1 MGVVVRRYTD
11 VEEKGGEKIRRYTD
25 VEEKGGEKM
34 AIYSS
39 GFRGVQKTHSPL
51 FSS

>member
-1 MGVVVRRYTD
+1 MGVVVRRY
-11 VEEKGGEKIRRYTD
+11 ID

-39 GFRGVQKTHSPL
+39 GFRGVQKKHSPL